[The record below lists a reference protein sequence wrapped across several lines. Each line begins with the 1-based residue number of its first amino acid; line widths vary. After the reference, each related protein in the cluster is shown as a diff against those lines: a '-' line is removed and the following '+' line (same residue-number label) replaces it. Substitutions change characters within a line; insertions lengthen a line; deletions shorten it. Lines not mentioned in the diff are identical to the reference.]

1 MPACGYEFYLLVIMQ
16 LYFSLVGCA
25 HSEISS
31 WTLEDKIS
39 IRTRACNI
47 LYIQRI
53 LLEKQADWLIDLW
66 RTKIIIGACKGM
78 FSILCVHFFI
88 AYQARITKRNPE
100 LLILN
105 SPGGESLRK
114 IPKTEQFVVVCS
126 PLSMKRKISRNFYV
140 VVVQWR
146 QRNHTGPKSELHVQ
160 SCCFS
165 FKPIIIA
172 FLTF

>member
-39 IRTRACNI
+39 IRARACNI

-66 RTKIIIGACKGM
+66 RTKIIIGACTGM
-78 FSILCVHFFI
+78 FSILYVHFFI

-126 PLSMKRKISRNFYV
+126 PLSMKRKISRNLCRSRAV
-140 VVVQWR
+140 
-146 QRNHTGPKSELHVQ
+146 TAKKS
-160 SCCFS
+160 
-165 FKPIIIA
+165 
-172 FLTF
+172 

>member
-1 MPACGYEFYLLVIMQ
+1 MQ
-16 LYFSLVGCA
+16 LYFSLDGCA

-39 IRTRACNI
+39 IRARACNI
-47 LYIQRI
+47 LYWQRI

-78 FSILCVHFFI
+78 FSTLCVHFFI

-126 PLSMKRKISRNFYV
+126 PLSMKRKISRNFMSKSCSDGKEII
-140 VVVQWR
+140 
-146 QRNHTGPKSELHVQ
+146 GPKSELHVQ

-172 FLTF
+172 F

>member
-39 IRTRACNI
+39 IRARACNI

-66 RTKIIIGACKGM
+66 RTKIIIGACKGI

-88 AYQARITKRNPE
+88 TSSSQNYKAKSGAINIE
-100 LLILN
+100 LSWRWILKKN
-105 SPGGESLRK
+105 TQDRAIRRRLFTLVDE
-114 IPKTEQFVVVCS
+114 T
-126 PLSMKRKISRNFYV
+126 
-140 VVVQWR
+140 
-146 QRNHTGPKSELHVQ
+146 
-160 SCCFS
+160 
-165 FKPIIIA
+165 
-172 FLTF
+172 

>member
-1 MPACGYEFYLLVIMQ
+1 MPACGYEFYLLVVMQ

-31 WTLEDKIS
+31 WTLEFEDKIS
-39 IRTRACNI
+39 IRARACDI

-88 AYQARITKRNPE
+88 AYQARITKPNPE

-114 IPKTEQFVVVCS
+114 IYIPKTEQCNSSSFVHPCRWNVKLAAILC
-126 PLSMKRKISRNFYV
+126 RSRAV
-140 VVVQWR
+140 
-146 QRNHTGPKSELHVQ
+146 TAKKS
-160 SCCFS
+160 
-165 FKPIIIA
+165 
-172 FLTF
+172 